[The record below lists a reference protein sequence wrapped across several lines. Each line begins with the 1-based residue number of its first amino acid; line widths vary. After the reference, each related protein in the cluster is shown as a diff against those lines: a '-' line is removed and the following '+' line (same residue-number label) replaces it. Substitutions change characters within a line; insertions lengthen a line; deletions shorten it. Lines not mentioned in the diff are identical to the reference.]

1 MKKNNILLVASG
13 VLLFTGCCKK
23 LELVDCNTTTP
34 IKQTVKPS
42 PVLPPVKQ
50 FIKIEAKGMGVVPCE
65 DACSKAQAEAMARR
79 AAILDAY
86 KQLSEKIYGV
96 KINGRDTVRNMIL
109 QNSILKTYVTGIIK
123 GATIEEEI
131 FKNGIY
137 TVSMSLKLDM
147 NKWFKLS
154 QMRLE

>member
-1 MKKNNILLVASG
+1 
-13 VLLFTGCCKK
+13 
-23 LELVDCNTTTP
+23 
-34 IKQTVKPS
+34 
-42 PVLPPVKQ
+42 
-50 FIKIEAKGMGVVPCE
+50 
-65 DACSKAQAEAMARR
+65 
-79 AAILDAY
+79 
-86 KQLSEKIYGV
+86 
-96 KINGRDTVRNMIL
+96 
-109 QNSILKTYVTGIIK
+109 VTGIIK